1 MYPSHEDE
9 FERTRQQYEAE
20 LRAFVA
26 DRLASDDVEDL
37 LQEVWTS
44 YSGALEREDIEQPR
58 AWLYRTVRNRL
69 TDAYRAQQRQP
80 VFIDLQDTDDFT
92 EESFSTNYNP
102 DEFWEQLYEALD
114 DLPEKQR
121 VVFVRNELEGET
133 LQEIAHEL
141 GEKLKTIIS
150 RKQYAKQRLRMA
162 LEDLYYDFF
171 GIDQKI

>member
-26 DRLASDDVEDL
+26 DRLASDGVEDL

-44 YSGALEREDIEQPR
+44 YSGALEREAIEQPR

-69 TDAYRAQQRQP
+69 TDAYRARQRQP
-80 VFIDLQDTDDFT
+80 IFTDLQDTDVP
-92 EESFSTNYNP
+92 EEAFESEY
-102 DEFWEQLYEALD
+102 DADDFWEQLYDALD
-114 DLPEKQR
+114 DLPDKQR
-121 VVFVRNELEGET
+121 EVFVRNELEGET
-133 LQEIAHEL
+133 LQEIAQTL

-150 RKQYAKQRLRMA
+150 RKQYAKQRLRVTLA
-162 LEDLYYDFF
+162 DLYYDFF
-171 GIDQKI
+171 DIDQEI